1 MLSRFHQFGKKV
13 PLGILLGYALM
24 AGRIGKE
31 DILAADTEELE
42 KMDPSEIYPRSDN
55 AKEVLTPQRSGH
67 FHTPN
72 CTWYS
77 KIVRK
82 RPRIPRPRSEAG
94 TTCEERRSQW
104 RTSRR
109 SRRFPTDR
117 IDDAEAQ
124 TDYWSI
130 QGDFICRHHN
140 EPRDQLHVPKEETFP
155 IPLKHID
162 VTRSN
167 HTDLDVAQENRIDDY
182 WNVDANRS
190 LSES

>member
-1 MLSRFHQFGKKV
+1 
-13 PLGILLGYALM
+13 
-24 AGRIGKE
+24 
-31 DILAADTEELE
+31 
-42 KMDPSEIYPRSDN
+42 MDASEIYLRSN
-55 AKEVLTPQRSGH
+55 YAKEVLMPQRSGH
-67 FHTPN
+67 FHIPN

-77 KIVRK
+77 KIVRR
-82 RPRIPRPRSEAG
+82 RPRIPRTRSEAG

-109 SRRFPTDR
+109 TRRFPTDR
-117 IDDAEAQ
+117 IKRWR
-124 TDYWSI
+124 WSP
-130 QGDFICRHHN
+130 DRLLVYSRYVYFIYRHHN